1 MKYSN
6 LGKTGLKVSQ
16 LSLGTVELGLNY
28 GINEP
33 GDSGKP
39 DEGHSIHLLKRAAD
53 AGINLFD
60 TAPSYGC
67 SEELL
72 GKAFANSNDCI
83 ITTKVNVPPEDADAK
98 KLIRASLAESRQKL
112 QKPSLDIVQVHNA
125 TADTFVN
132 SDVFNILA
140 KEKDAGNIR
149 FIGASVYEP
158 ENALAAIDSGMV
170 DVIQIAY
177 NVLDQRMDEMVLHR
191 AESEGIGVM
200 GRSVYLKGV
209 LTERAKWLPEHCT
222 PLREASEHVK
232 KKMNLTSWNDLSEFA
247 LRFALSNPMIDSV
260 LVGVSNEVE
269 LDFALKVLNK
279 GKLDDNELDLA
290 HQCKINDKFWL
301 DPSNWEI
308 D

>member
-33 GDSGKP
+33 GDLGKP
-39 DEGHSIHLLKRAAD
+39 DEEHSIHLLQRAAD

-72 GKAFANSNDCI
+72 GKAFANRKDCI
-83 ITTKVNVPPEDADAK
+83 VTTKVNVPSKDADVGG
-98 KLIRASLAESRQKL
+98 LIRSSLAGSRQKL

-125 TADTFVN
+125 TADTFAN
-132 SDVFNILA
+132 SDVFKILA
-140 KEKDAGNIR
+140 QEKDVGNIR

-158 ENALAAIDSGMV
+158 ENALAAIDSGMI
-170 DVIQIAY
+170 DVLQVAY
-177 NVLDQRMDEMVLHR
+177 NVLDQRMDKKVLDR
-191 AESEGIGVM
+191 ADSEGIGILS
-200 GRSVYLKGV
+200 RSVYLKGV
-209 LTERAKWLPEHCT
+209 LTERAKWLPDHCA
-222 PLREASEHVK
+222 PLRDASKHVK
-232 KKMNLTSWNDLSEFA
+232 EKMNLTSWDDLSEFA

-260 LVGVSNEVE
+260 LVGVSNEAE

-279 GKLDDNELDLA
+279 GKLDDNELDMA